1 MHTKPARLCF
11 PISMPVQPRQ
21 PPDILLFDN
30 GSLRPEPTLRLRRVA
45 RLLAPRVPSSVTA
58 TSLLHSDR
66 VDPDQLECEPAV
78 LLLDQLE
85 RRHRAGQQSRFI
97 ILPFFIGPSLALTD
111 YLPNQLNDLRTR
123 HPQLS
128 AVMADSLARTG
139 SGEDLRLAAILSRR
153 VRTAS
158 RRLSHPLPPD
168 VIVVDHGSPVRE
180 VALLRDRIAF
190 AVGRD
195 LGSEA
200 HSVRPAS
207 MERRDG
213 PEFAFNDPLLKAA
226 LTATGHEGRPII
238 VSLLFLAPG
247 RHAGPDGDITRI
259 CQAAQARMPGTV
271 MTLTEPVGDD
281 PVLIDIL
288 ADRVR
293 EVWPEE

>member
-1 MHTKPARLCF
+1 
-11 PISMPVQPRQ
+11 MPVQPRQ
-21 PPDILLFDN
+21 LPDILLVDN

-66 VDPDQLECEPAV
+66 VDPDQLDCEPAV

-85 RRHRAGQQSRFI
+85 RRHRAGQSRFI
-97 ILPFFIGPSLALTD
+97 VLPFFIGPSLALTD
-111 YLPNQLNDLRTR
+111 YLPKQLNDLRTR

-139 SGEDLRLAAILSRR
+139 PSEDLRLAGILSRR
-153 VRTAS
+153 VRTVT
-158 RRLSHPLPPD
+158 RRVSPPLPPD

-195 LGSEA
+195 MGSEV

-213 PEFAFNDPLLKAA
+213 PEFAFNDPLLAAA
-226 LTATGHEGRPII
+226 LSATGHEGRSII

-259 CQAAQARMPGTV
+259 CQAAQARMPGQMV
-271 MTLTEPVGDD
+271 TLTEPVGDD

-288 ADRVR
+288 ADRVS
-293 EVWPEE
+293 EVWPAQ